1 MINKFDINRY
11 DFIPIINIKT
21 FFDLSKKNKEFTIKR
36 LDNIFNNYR
45 ITYSNNYLYRTYY
58 NTKTLILDDII
69 RKIRRKG
76 GSNNFCDYNFTSN
89 TNDIIMNYINGD
101 QEAYKIIEKYPEI
114 KDIIDKDD
122 KIKKRLEIIIDSK
135 NG

>member
-45 ITYSNNYLYRTYY
+45 L
-58 NTKTLILDDII
+58 
-69 RKIRRKG
+69 
-76 GSNNFCDYNFTSN
+76 
-89 TNDIIMNYINGD
+89 
-101 QEAYKIIEKYPEI
+101 
-114 KDIIDKDD
+114 
-122 KIKKRLEIIIDSK
+122 
-135 NG
+135 